1 MGSIFSSAG
10 TEKPGDKRPAQDE
23 SESKSATVSDA
34 PASSTSTSST
44 SSASPSTLASTAT
57 SALKRQRTSFVVASH
72 AQGRKVGG
80 ERTLSPVRHLSTFN
94 DILSAN
100 CASQLVAV
108 GKQTGIGAVDIAE
121 LLEASGDRI
130 EHWSYGEL
138 KVFRWMSG
146 DTEVGGCCQGAVCGT
161 CCVGLVAL
169 DEDTTPA
176 NEKCA
181 CRGGGCGAVK
191 TVAAWRA
198 TGGYK
203 RCASRLDTGCVCSY
217 GLCAACCSKVQVEIS
232 DGEFGAVGEGH
243 TEPPGGWKAIAAELQ
258 KRLGRGGDA

>member
-23 SESKSATVSDA
+23 SESKSATASDV

-44 SSASPSTLASTAT
+44 PPSPSTTT
-57 SALKRQRTSFVVASH
+57 SSLKRQRTSFVVSSH

-80 ERTLSPVRHLSTFN
+80 ERTLSLVRHLSTFN

-108 GKQTGIGAVDIAE
+108 GKQTRIGVVDIAE

-130 EHWSYGEL
+130 EHWCYGEL

-181 CRGGGCGAVK
+181 CRGGLCGAVK

-198 TGGYK
+198 AGGYK
-203 RCASRLDTGCVCSY
+203 RCASRLDTG
-217 GLCAACCSKVQVEIS
+217 
-232 DGEFGAVGEGH
+232 
-243 TEPPGGWKAIAAELQ
+243 GG
-258 KRLGRGGDA
+258 GS